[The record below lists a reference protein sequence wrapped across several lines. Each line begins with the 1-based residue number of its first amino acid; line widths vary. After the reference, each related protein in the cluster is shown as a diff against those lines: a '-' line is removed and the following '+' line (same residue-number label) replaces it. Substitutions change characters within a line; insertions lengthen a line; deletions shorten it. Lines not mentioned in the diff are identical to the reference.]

1 MKDTTVLAR
10 CNLFAVL
17 GAIPHLLRLDPIAA
31 ELVKGKNLKI
41 GFSVKNGP
49 KATLI
54 LKDGAAEMVKGT
66 EEYDIKLWFPSAA
79 KFNALIDGKG
89 TPIPVSGF
97 QHIGFLLKGFTKLT
111 DRLSSY
117 LRPDPEMLKDPVF
130 FNCSTTLMLYVIGR
144 AIVQIGNHD
153 KVGTFSASNIT
164 DGKILLGIGDSLS
177 VAIHAKDH
185 HLMFNASP
193 NDCGITS
200 RMVFD
205 SMTTAR
211 DLFDGRINAIA
222 AVGMGQVCISGMV
235 SQVDNINRIL
245 DRVAIY
251 LA

>member
-17 GAIPHLLRLDPIAA
+17 GAIPHLLKLDPEAA
-31 ELVKGKNLKI
+31 ALVAGKNVRV
-41 GFSVKNGP
+41 GFSVKDGP

-54 LKDGAAEMVKGT
+54 FKDGQAEMVKGT
-66 EEYDIKLWFPSAA
+66 EKCSIKLWFPSADR
-79 KFNALIDGKG
+79 FNAMIDGKG
-89 TPIPVSGF
+89 SPIPVSGF
-97 QHIGFLLKGFTKLT
+97 HHIGFLLGAFTKLT
-111 DRLSSY
+111 DRLSAY
-117 LRPDPEMLKDPVF
+117 LRPEPEMLADPVF
-130 FNCSTTLMLYVIGR
+130 FECSTTLMLYVIGR

-164 DGKILLGIGDSLS
+164 DGKIKLGVGDSLA
-177 VAIHAKDH
+177 VAIHCKDH
-185 HLMFNASP
+185 HLMFNHAP
-193 NDCGITS
+193 NDENVTS
-200 RMVFD
+200 QMVFD
-205 SMTTAR
+205 SLTTAR

-222 AVGMGQVCISGMV
+222 AVGMGQVRICGMI